1 MACDKSRRTFLTKDL
16 FRVITGLIADGS
28 RNINIRE
35 GSECDYFSSYETCY
49 PLLSESGELLMKE
62 ALKKGID
69 VRGKSKMDIAREVFS
84 REETKGS

>member
-1 MACDKSRRTFLTKDL
+1 MTCDKWRRNFLTKGL
-16 FRVITGLIADGS
+16 FRVITGLIAEGACNS
-28 RNINIRE
+28 NVRE
-35 GSECDYFSSYETCY
+35 GNECDYFSSFETCY
-49 PLLSESGELLMKE
+49 PLLSESGELLMEE